1 MEHNLKKMKIV
12 ILINFFLL
20 VSLFVISIF
29 FKPNLNLRNQLFFRE
44 IQINKKII
52 ILNKIIG
59 TVPEISDLPNILTT
73 FSNSLIK
80 DGKKNNIKNC
90 GVEMINGNFRE
101 FSIFDIKNN
110 LFSVSIKSN
119 ELSEEQIQKCFEEL
133 VVKKLNAFYLS
144 LINEEIYKQKLKKDF
159 ELKSELLKKETD
171 TSNTKVFYE
180 NSFDTE
186 QKIVYLKSIKFLID
200 QNANYQP
207 TDNKNINISNM
218 IYYLFV
224 VAVLFVVEI
233 TFLLFYKKKKIKL
246 LRLNL
251 KNFFFR

>member
-1 MEHNLKKMKIV
+1 
-12 ILINFFLL
+12 
-20 VSLFVISIF
+20 
-29 FKPNLNLRNQLFFRE
+29 
-44 IQINKKII
+44 
-52 ILNKIIG
+52 
-59 TVPEISDLPNILTT
+59 
-73 FSNSLIK
+73 
-80 DGKKNNIKNC
+80 
-90 GVEMINGNFRE
+90 MINGNFRE

-144 LINEEIYKQKLKKDF
+144 LINEEINKQKLKKDF
-159 ELKSELLKKETD
+159 ELKSELLKKESD

-186 QKIVYLKSIKFLID
+186 QKIAYLKSIKFLID

-233 TFLLFYKKKKIKL
+233 IFLLFYKKKKIKL